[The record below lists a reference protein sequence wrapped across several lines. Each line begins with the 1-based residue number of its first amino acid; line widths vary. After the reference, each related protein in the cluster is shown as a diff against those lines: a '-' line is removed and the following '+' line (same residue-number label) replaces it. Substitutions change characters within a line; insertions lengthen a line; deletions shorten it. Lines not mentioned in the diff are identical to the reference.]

1 MSVVE
6 VPFKG
11 EGPSPLLREPP
22 PPPPFPVEA
31 LGPLRSAAV
40 AVQDISQAP
49 IGIAAQSA
57 LSVASLAVQGFADV
71 ETLGGDAPCSLFCMT
86 IALSGERKST
96 CDRLLMRGVLDHE
109 RHVGEFYAAEMATF
123 ETANKIWNEKWKRL
137 TIEAGGSNADKA
149 EAAQAE
155 LKEMGPAPRQPLSP
169 NITAGDPTLEGLL
182 RLYSIGR
189 PSLGVFTDEAG
200 GFIGGHAMNADNR
213 LKTMAGLSKLWNG
226 EKVDRTRAGDGVQ
239 TFRGRRLASHLMM
252 QPIVARPLLA
262 DPAASGQGFLAR
274 FLMTEPPSSIGTR
287 LRRGHSIESDR
298 EVESFSQ
305 HLLRTLS
312 EPLPTDSDNPQ
323 ELVPRRLSLSRDA
336 KELLWEFHA
345 HIEKSQAKGEEYDR
359 ITAFASKAVEQ
370 AARIAG
376 VLTLWE
382 DVHAGQV
389 PLEAMSCGIDLS
401 QYYLDEAKR
410 LMDLAIITAETAGA
424 ELLRDWLIHGW
435 KHLHIVPSEIVQ
447 SGPGSLRETAVVKAT
462 LKTLEKHGW
471 VVRMPEGS
479 VIRGKPRKEAYRIEG
494 KIHAV

>member
-6 VPFKG
+6 VPFKA
-11 EGPSPLLREPP
+11 EGPVPLMREPP
-22 PPPPFPVEA
+22 PPPPFPVHA

-96 CDRLLMRGVLDHE
+96 CDRLLMRGVLEHK
-109 RHVGEFYAAEMATF
+109 RRVGEFYSAEMVSY
-123 ETANKIWNEKWKRL
+123 ETANKIWSEKWKRL
-137 TIEAGGSNADKA
+137 TAEAAGSNAEKA
-149 EAAQAE
+149 EAAKLE
-155 LKEMGPAPRQPLSP
+155 LEEMGSAPRQPLSP

-182 RLYSIGR
+182 KLYSIGR
-189 PSLGVFTDEAG
+189 PSLGVFTDEGG

-226 EKVDRTRAGDGVQ
+226 EEVDRTRAGDGVQ

-252 QPIVARPLLA
+252 QPIVARPLLS

-287 LRRGHSIESDR
+287 LRRGHSVESDR
-298 EVESFSQ
+298 EIERFSQ
-305 HLLRTLS
+305 HLQRILS
-312 EPLPTDSDNPQ
+312 EPLPTEEGFPQ
-323 ELVPRRLSLSRDA
+323 ELTPRRLSLSRDA
-336 KELLWEFHA
+336 NELLWEFHA
-345 HIEKSQAKGEEYDR
+345 HVEKAQAKGEEYDR

-376 VLTLWE
+376 VLTLWQ
-382 DVHAGQV
+382 DVNAGEV
-389 PLEAMSCGIDLS
+389 PLEAMACGIDLA

-410 LMDLAIITAETAGA
+410 LMDLAVITPETAAA
-424 ELLRDWLIHGW
+424 ELLRDWLVHTW
-435 KHLHIVPSEIVQ
+435 KHLHIIPSEIVQ

-462 LKTLEKHGW
+462 LKTLERHGW
-471 VVRMPEGS
+471 VARMPEGS
-479 VIRGKPRKEAYRIEG
+479 VVRGKPRKEAYRIEG